1 VLQGWG
7 CDVIQGFLR
16 FRPAPAA
23 AATASLEKDKQ
34 DALLPA

>member
-7 CDVIQGFLR
+7 CDAIQGFLH

-23 AATASLEKDKQ
+23 VATASLERDKQ
-34 DALLPA
+34 DALQSA